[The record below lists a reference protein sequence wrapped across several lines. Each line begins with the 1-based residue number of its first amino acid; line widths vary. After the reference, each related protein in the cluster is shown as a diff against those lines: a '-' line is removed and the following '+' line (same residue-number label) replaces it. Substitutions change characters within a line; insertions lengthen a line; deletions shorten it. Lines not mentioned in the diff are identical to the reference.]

1 MASYGRAAQKFQ
13 DWRLQ
18 PSLSPPSDTE
28 VISYLTELYQSTS
41 SATSVQSTATALSWF
56 FKFSSSPNPC
66 ESPWVIA
73 FLQGLRRSKPDTVHR
88 KKISR
93 EHLRLILAADRQQLR
108 DHRIVALLG
117 VLYAAC
123 LRPTEG
129 VTLTR
134 DAISV
139 DRVGLIIS
147 VAKDKTNKTGS
158 PRQVPVQSGDSEDC
172 PVRILRDWLRRAPD
186 SPYVF
191 PNLTKPST
199 CMSSDSARREWRS
212 LAMKLGL
219 PPDITL
225 HGFRGGSATDS
236 IKDGARIEEVMRF
249 GRWKQPKTLE
259 AYVEVSSATTP
270 TASSLCKRLHRS
282 KESDKPKP

>member
-158 PRQVPVQSGDSEDC
+158 PRQVPVQ
-172 PVRILRDWLRRAPD
+172 
-186 SPYVF
+186 
-191 PNLTKPST
+191 
-199 CMSSDSARREWRS
+199 WRQR
-212 LAMKLGL
+212 GL
-219 PPDITL
+219 PGSDPSRLASKSTGLALRLPEPDEAIYVYVIGLRSQGVEKLSHETWSTTRHHSSRVPRRL
-225 HGFRGGSATDS
+225 C
-236 IKDGARIEEVMRF
+236 DGLYQ
-249 GRWKQPKTLE
+249 RWR
-259 AYVEVSSATTP
+259 P
-270 TASSLCKRLHRS
+270 T
-282 KESDKPKP
+282 